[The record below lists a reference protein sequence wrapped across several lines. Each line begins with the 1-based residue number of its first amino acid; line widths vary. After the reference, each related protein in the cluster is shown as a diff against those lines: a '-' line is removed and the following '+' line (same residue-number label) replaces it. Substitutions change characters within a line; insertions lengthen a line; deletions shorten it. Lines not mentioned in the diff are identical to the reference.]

1 MGSVAKAKEIKKWRK
16 QAGLKQ
22 IELAQL
28 VKVTQQ
34 DISRAE
40 INFMVSEELQ
50 DYILSEIAKL

>member
-1 MGSVAKAKEIKKWRK
+1 MGSALKGQKIKEWRK

>member
-1 MGSVAKAKEIKKWRK
+1 MGSALKGQKIKEWRK
-16 QAGLKQ
+16 QVGLKQ

-40 INFMVSEELQ
+40 INYMVSEELQ

>member
-1 MGSVAKAKEIKKWRK
+1 MGSVLKGQQIKEWRK

>member
-1 MGSVAKAKEIKKWRK
+1 MGSALKGQKIKEWRK

-40 INFMVSEELQ
+40 INYMVSEELQ

>member
-1 MGSVAKAKEIKKWRK
+1 MGSALKGQKIKEWRK

-50 DYILSEIAKL
+50 DYILSEIAKI